1 MSGLE
6 QTANTLLASLD
17 ESSFLA
23 ENAGKLANEIEAI
36 KQKTVGKLAEIAAQA
51 GMASAGSPPVGGIV
65 GGTTATGGSAGSAG
79 RTLGGQLVSGPAAGM
94 SNTTRGGLLNESLK
108 LDESLMQI
116 PELNWPAPGAKGSH
130 TDTTIGSTRGFEP
143 VSEGV
148 AAQPNETMQATQKPA
163 STERLEERRE
173 SLKAPFFAEA
183 IETGV
188 TIGGG
193 TEPLMMWLIYDF
205 GIGNA
210 DPDYD
215 NNSKSPLAIQ
225 RQLSERMKY
234 LVNDLNLWVDLEVYG
249 YTDDYG
255 TDEQNTKLREERAI
269 AAVDWFVPRLED
281 QREDWIDTMTGEI
294 ISSPINVTMIRGQP
308 LDKFITDN
316 STPAGRARNRSV
328 LIVEKQV
335 HSVKPSE
342 DFWAMPD
349 ELEAKKQEIKERI
362 DEIRDSTHP
371 YDRYKKIAYD
381 TWLNPHA
388 DMRAIDYQRF
398 IDMLPAVNSLPG
410 SKKIDFFR
418 FTADYRHELDT
429 MLKSATTDSVSIIQ
443 KLSEIYYEID
453 RVEAEMVKYRMFD
466 RGGLNPDSWIK
477 KFDKWTLQQMKTP
490 NTLYSAYAAE
500 FPEP

>member
-1 MSGLE
+1 
-6 QTANTLLASLD
+6 
-17 ESSFLA
+17 
-23 ENAGKLANEIEAI
+23 
-36 KQKTVGKLAEIAAQA
+36 
-51 GMASAGSPPVGGIV
+51 
-65 GGTTATGGSAGSAG
+65 
-79 RTLGGQLVSGPAAGM
+79 M

-281 QREDWIDTMTGEI
+281 RREDWIDTMTGRDNFFAHQCDDD
-294 ISSPINVTMIRGQP
+294 SRAAIR
-308 LDKFITDN
+308 
-316 STPAGRARNRSV
+316 
-328 LIVEKQV
+328 QV
-335 HSVKPSE
+335 H
-342 DFWAMPD
+342 
-349 ELEAKKQEIKERI
+349 
-362 DEIRDSTHP
+362 H
-371 YDRYKKIAYD
+371 
-381 TWLNPHA
+381 
-388 DMRAIDYQRF
+388 
-398 IDMLPAVNSLPG
+398 
-410 SKKIDFFR
+410 
-418 FTADYRHELDT
+418 
-429 MLKSATTDSVSIIQ
+429 
-443 KLSEIYYEID
+443 
-453 RVEAEMVKYRMFD
+453 
-466 RGGLNPDSWIK
+466 
-477 KFDKWTLQQMKTP
+477 
-490 NTLYSAYAAE
+490 
-500 FPEP
+500 